1 MRPNNDYSINIRRM
15 ELDLLTAISPV
26 DGRYRGNAKDLAAY
40 FSEFA
45 LIKYRVQ
52 VEVEYFITLCELP
65 LPQLAGIDKGIFE
78 TLRDIYRNF
87 TEADAQRIKEIEGVT
102 NHDVKAVEYFLKEQ
116 FDRLGG
122 LDSYKEF
129 IHFGLTSQD
138 INNTSIPLSVKE
150 ALENVYYPLLNELIE
165 QLRVYANEW
174 ANIPMLANTHGQP
187 ASPTRL
193 GKEVNVFVY
202 RLERQLATLKA
213 CPLTAKF
220 GGATGNY
227 NAHNVAY
234 PQYDWKA
241 FGNKFVA
248 EKLGLEREEYTTQI
262 SNYDNL
268 SAVFDAMKR
277 INTIMID
284 MNRDFWQYISMEYF
298 KQKIKAGEVG
308 SSAMPH
314 KVNPIDF
321 ENAEGNLGVANA
333 ILEHLASKLPV
344 SRLQRDLTDSTVLRN
359 VGVPFGHI
367 VIAMQS
373 SLKGLRKLL
382 LNEAAIYNDLDNCW
396 SVVAE
401 AIQTILRREA
411 YPNPYEALKA
421 LTRTN
426 QAINETSIKEFIE
439 GLDVSEELKQELRVI
454 TPHTYTGI

>member
-1 MRPNNDYSINIRRM
+1 MM
-15 ELDLLTAISPV
+15 ELDLLTAVSPI
-26 DGRYRGNAKDLAAY
+26 DGRYRSKAGTLAAY
-40 FSEFA
+40 FSEYA
-45 LIKYRVQ
+45 LMKYRVR
-52 VEVEYFITLCELP
+52 VEIEYFITLCELP
-65 LPQLAGIDKGIFE
+65 LPQLASFDMTRFE
-78 TLRDIYRNF
+78 SLRDIYRNF
-87 TEADAQRIKEIEGVT
+87 SEGDAARIKEIESVT
-102 NHDVKAVEYFLKEQ
+102 NHDVKAVEYFIKEQ
-116 FDRLGG
+116 FDKLGG
-122 LDSYKEF
+122 LEPYKEF

-138 INNTSIPLSVKE
+138 INNTSVPLSIKD
-150 ALENVYYPLLNELIE
+150 ALEEVYYPQIQKLID
-165 QLRVYANEW
+165 QLTAYAEEW
-174 ANIPMLANTHGQP
+174 KNIPMLAKTHGQP

-193 GKEVNVFVY
+193 GKEIMVFAY
-202 RLERQLATLKA
+202 RLNRQLAVLKA

-227 NAHNVAY
+227 NAHHVAY
-234 PQYDWKA
+234 PDFDWKA

-262 SNYDNL
+262 SNYDGL
-268 SAVFDAMKR
+268 GAIFDAMKR

-321 ENAEGNLGVANA
+321 ENAEGNLGMANA
-333 ILEHLASKLPV
+333 ILEHLSSKLPV

-359 VGVPFGHI
+359 IGVPFGHT
-367 VIAMQS
+367 VIAIQS
-373 SLKGLRKLL
+373 SLKGLGKLL
-382 LNEAAIYNDLDNCW
+382 LNEHKIYKDLDNCW

-411 YPNPYEALKA
+411 YPHPYEALKA

-426 QAINETSIKEFIE
+426 QAITEASIKDFIE
-439 GLDVSEELKQELRVI
+439 TLNVSEDIKKELRAI
-454 TPHTYTGI
+454 TPHNYTGV